1 MKIIHCADLHLDS
14 KMTSNL
20 DRAKA
25 KERRSELLNTF
36 VRMVD
41 YASEHGVSAILIAG
55 DMFDTGTI
63 SALTRNTVR
72 DKIFS
77 NPDMDFYYLK
87 GNHDRDSFLSSLEEM
102 PDNLKLFGDEWKS
115 FSLNDDGSVILTG
128 MELSADNSISCY
140 NSLVLDPDAIN
151 IVMLHGQEADA
162 GAVSTKDRAEIIPL
176 REFRNKNIDYMAL
189 GHIHYHKEEKLDGRG
204 VYCYPGCLEGRG
216 FDETGEHGFVL
227 LDIDE
232 DTHKIERTFVPFAT
246 RRLYEVPVDITDLNS
261 TGDIID
267 KITMTLTGEDIDS
280 GSLLKIVLTGDVDIE
295 IEKDEDHIYKN
306 FEDRFYYVKVTDETK
321 YKVDYSDYALDASLK
336 GEYVRM
342 IQAAEDIADSDKP
355 EVIRMGLMAIA
366 NEVI

>member
-41 YASEHGVSAILIAG
+41 YAVEHGIEAILIAG

-63 SALTRNTVR
+63 SALTRNMVR
-72 DKIFS
+72 DKIFG
-77 NPDMDFYYLK
+77 NPGIDFYYLK

-102 PDNLKLFGDEWKS
+102 PDNLKLFGSEWKS
-115 FSLNDDGSVILTG
+115 YPLEDDGSVMLTG
-128 MELSADNSISCY
+128 IELSEDNSAGCF
-140 NSLVLDPDAIN
+140 NSLVLDPDAVN
-151 IVMLHGQEADA
+151 IVMLHGQETDA
-162 GAVSTKDRAEIIPL
+162 VAAGVKDRAEIIPL
-176 REFRNKNIDYMAL
+176 REFKNKNIDYMAL
-189 GHIHYHKEEKLDGRG
+189 GHIHAYKEERLDGRG

-227 LDIDE
+227 LDIDK
-232 DTHKIERTFVPFAT
+232 DAHKIERTFVPFAS
-246 RRLYEVPVDITDLNS
+246 RRLYEVPVDITGLNS

-267 KITMTLTGEDIDS
+267 KITITLSGEDIDS

-295 IEKDEDHIYKN
+295 IEKDEEHIRKN
-306 FEDRFYYVKVTDETK
+306 FEDHFYYVKVSDETR

-342 IQAAEDIADSDKP
+342 IQAAEDIAEADKP

-366 NEVI
+366 GEDI